1 MFNLGF
7 GEIIVVLLVALVV
20 VGPDDL
26 PKVARWMGRNLR
38 KLREMLQDIKRQ
50 SGLDEVEQEVK
61 NVQRDF
67 RLTVQEMD
75 VTADVKDAVG
85 NVKDEFA
92 SVSREMEADIHKT
105 NADIKL

>member
-26 PKVARWMGRNLR
+26 PQVARWMGRNLR
-38 KLREMLQDIKRQ
+38 KLREMLQEIKRQ

-61 NVQRDF
+61 NVQRDI
-67 RLTVQEMD
+67 RQTVQEMD
-75 VTADVKDAVG
+75 VTADVKDAAG
-85 NVKDEFA
+85 SVKDEFA
-92 SVSREMEADIHKT
+92 SVSREMEADIHKIS
-105 NADIKL
+105 ADIK